1 MTGMKRRKQKS
12 RLLAQIAAGG
22 RVIRGGTTK
31 PFLAAEAP
39 EATGLVCRT

>member
-31 PFLAAEAP
+31 FSSGTEA
-39 EATGLVCRT
+39 R